1 MTEKYNAAEVE
12 PRWQK
17 VWAERDIYRAH
28 DDSDKPKFFA
38 LEMFPYPSGRIH
50 MGHVRNYAMG
60 DVVARYKKAQGFE
73 VLHPM
78 GWDSFGMPAENAA
91 IATGGHPKDW
101 TYNNIDEMRAPMQRL
116 GFALD
121 WSREFATSDVAYY
134 KEQQRIFLKFWEKG
148 LVYRKT
154 AKVNWDPVDN
164 TVLANEQVIDGKG
177 WRSGATVEQRDMD
190 QWFYKIT
197 HYAED
202 LLKGLDGLDRWPE
215 KVRTMQAN
223 WIGKSEGLQ
232 MRFEWDGG
240 KFEAKFVDT
249 EKTLE
254 NRVIPNLAEDKQ
266 YYNLAKLWVGG
277 EYPTGVEVFTTRPD
291 TLYGASFLALSPDH
305 PISKRLANDGY
316 DHADHPV
323 KQMHDKSASSIEVE
337 TFLKECAKIGTSEEA
352 IAQAPKLGFDTGFR
366 VKHPFIEGATLPVW
380 IANFVLM
387 GYGTGAVFGCPAHDQ
402 RDLDFARKYGL
413 PVTAVVL
420 PDGEDAATYEVGT
433 EAYTGEGK
441 LFNSGFLDGMNKN
454 KGIKAATYKITE
466 MGLGESVTNYRLRDW
481 GVSRQRYWGCPIPVI
496 KCGTCGSVPVPEDQ
510 LPVELPYDISFETP
524 GNPLD
529 HHPTWK
535 SEGVTCPTCGKAAE
549 RETDTLDTFGD
560 SSWYFAAFGGSLSA
574 DGMDWD
580 AASKWLPVDQYV
592 GGVEHAVLH
601 LLYARFF
608 TRGLIDCGLLDL
620 SHSNLAPNPIGNE
633 PFAGL
638 FTQGMV
644 THATY
649 ALADEKIDKD
659 KWVLPEDV
667 DENDDGTFVHLPTGR
682 PVLKGDIIKMSKSKK
697 NVVDPDEII
706 KGYGADVARW
716 FVLSDSPPE
725 RDVEWTESGVIGA
738 WRFSKKVWSVV
749 SDTTATDGPMAVAS
763 EASGDALELRK
774 LAHRALDKLT
784 TGIEVFRFNTSVAQI
799 YELTNALSKYKG
811 QDAAR
816 MEALGILIRA
826 IAPFMPHLAEECW
839 SKVGGEDLV
848 YHAPWPV
855 VDPAMLVDDTIT
867 LPLQV
872 NGKRRSELT
881 IPKDMP
887 KDEIEKL
894 ALADEAVLRSI
905 GDATVRKVIV
915 VPGRIV
921 NIVAK

>member
-1 MTEKYNAAEVE
+1 MTEKYNAADVE

-17 VWAERDIYRAH
+17 IWAEGDIYRA
-28 DDSDKPKFFA
+28 DDNSDKPKFYA

-91 IATGGHPKDW
+91 IATDGHPKDW

-134 KEQQRIFLKFWEKG
+134 KIQQQIFLKFWEKG

-190 QWFYKIT
+190 QWFFKIT
-197 HYAED
+197 DYAED
-202 LLKGLDGLDRWPE
+202 LLDGLDGLDRWPE

-223 WIGKSEGLQ
+223 WIGRSEGASIWFDFAENTETSSPKKELFDEAMATDQ
-232 MRFEWDGG
+232 DGG
-240 KFEAKFVDT
+240 
-249 EKTLE
+249 
-254 NRVIPNLAEDKQ
+254 I
-266 YYNLAKLWVGG
+266 
-277 EYPTGVEVFTTRPD
+277 EVFTTRPD
-291 TLYGASFLALSPDH
+291 TLFGASFVALSPDH
-305 PISKRLANDGY
+305 PYSKWLAKNLPE
-316 DHADHPV
+316 AE
-323 KQMHDKSASSIEVE
+323 A
-337 TFLKECAKIGTSEEA
+337 FRAECAKIGTSEEA
-352 IAQAPKLGFDTGFR
+352 IAQAPKLGFDTGLR
-366 VKHPFIEGATLPVW
+366 VKHPFDETITLPVW

-402 RDLDFARKYGL
+402 RDLDFARKYDL
-413 PVTAVVL
+413 PVTPVVL
-420 PDGEDAATYEVGT
+420 PEGEDPNSYDVGD
-433 EAYTGEGK
+433 EAYTGEGT
-441 LFNSGFLDGMNKN
+441 LFNSHFLDGLNKSE
-454 KGIKAATYKITE
+454 GISAAIAKISD
-466 MGLGESVTNYRLRDW
+466 MGLGEGVTQYRLRDW

-496 KCGTCGSVPVPEDQ
+496 KCEDCGSVPVPEDQ
-510 LPVELPYDISFETP
+510 LPVELPYDINFDKP

-529 HHPTWK
+529 RHPTWK
-535 SEGVTCPTCGKAAE
+535 TAGVTCPKCGKPAE
-549 RETDTLDTFGD
+549 RETDTLDTFAD
-560 SSWYFAAFGGSLSA
+560 SSWYFAAFGGSLDQ
-574 DGMDWD
+574 DGNMDWD

-608 TRGLIDCGLLDL
+608 TRGLIDCGLL
-620 SHSNLAPNPIGNE
+620 NVEGGE

-649 ALADEKIDKD
+649 QLTDEKIEKD
-659 KWVLPEDV
+659 SWVLPEDV
-667 DENDDGTFVHLPTGR
+667 DSNDDGTFVHLPTGR
-682 PVLKGDIIKMSKSKK
+682 PVVKGDVIKMSKSKK
-697 NVVDPDEII
+697 NTVDPEAII

-725 RDVEWTESGVIGA
+725 RDVEWTDAGVNGA
-738 WRFSKKVWSVV
+738 WNFQKKVWRLIET
-749 SDTTATDGPMAVAS
+749 TTAEGGPLSVAS
-763 EASGDALELRK
+763 DASGDALELRK
-774 LAHRALDKLT
+774 LAHRALEKIT
-784 TGIEVFRFNTSVAQI
+784 VGIEAFRFNTSVAQI
-799 YELTNALSKYKG
+799 YELTNALGKYKG

-816 MEALGILIRA
+816 MEALGILTRS

-839 SKVGGEDLV
+839 AKLGGEGLV
-848 YHAPWPV
+848 YHAAWPT
-855 VDPAMLVDDTIT
+855 VDPKMLVDDTIT

-872 NGKRRSELT
+872 NGKRRSELN
-881 IPKDMP
+881 IAKDMP
-887 KDEIEKL
+887 KDEIEKR
-894 ALADEAVLRSI
+894 ALADEAVQRAI
-905 GDATVRKVIV
+905 GDATVRKVII

>member
-1 MTEKYNAAEVE
+1 M
-12 PRWQK
+12 
-17 VWAERDIYRAH
+17 
-28 DDSDKPKFFA
+28 
-38 LEMFPYPSGRIH
+38 
-50 MGHVRNYAMG
+50 
-60 DVVARYKKAQGFE
+60 
-73 VLHPM
+73 LHPM

-91 IATGGHPKDW
+91 IATDGHPKDW

-134 KEQQRIFLKFWEKG
+134 KQQQAIFLKFWEKG

-177 WRSGATVEQRDMD
+177 WRSGAVVEQRDMD
-190 QWFYKIT
+190 QWFFKIT
-197 HYAED
+197 EYAED
-202 LLKGLDGLDRWPE
+202 LLKGLEGLERWPE

-223 WIGKSEGLQ
+223 WIGKSEGCRL
-232 MRFEWDGG
+232 RFEGQDSDP
-240 KFEAKFVDT
+240 AID
-249 EKTLE
+249 
-254 NRVIPNLAEDKQ
+254 
-266 YYNLAKLWVGG
+266 
-277 EYPTGVEVFTTRPD
+277 VFTTRPD
-291 TLYGASFLALSPDH
+291 TLFGASFIALSPDH
-305 PISKRLANDGY
+305 PITKAL
-316 DHADHPV
+316 
-323 KQMHDKSASSIEVE
+323 SASRIDVKS
-337 TFLKECAKIGTSEEA
+337 FQQECAKIGTSEEA
-352 IAQAPKLGFDTGFR
+352 IAQAPKLGMDTGLR
-366 VKHPFIEGATLPVW
+366 VIHPFRPEIIIPVW
-380 IANFVLM
+380 VANFVLM

-402 RDLDFARKYGL
+402 RDLDFARKYDL
-413 PVTAVVL
+413 PVTPVVL
-420 PDGEDAATYEVGT
+420 PEGEDPETFRISD
-433 EAYTGEGK
+433 EAYTGDGT
-441 LFNSGFLDGMNKN
+441 LFNSPSLNGFDIEEGIRVAIQKLEYSGQG
-454 KGIKAATYKITE
+454 KG
-466 MGLGESVTNYRLRDW
+466 VTQYRLRDW

-496 KCGTCGSVPVPEDQ
+496 KCGDCGCVPVPEDQ
-510 LPVELPYDISFETP
+510 LPVELPYDINFDKP

-529 HHPTWK
+529 RHPTWK
-535 SEGVTCPTCGKAAE
+535 SEGVICPKCGKPAE

-560 SSWYFAAFGGSLSA
+560 SSWYFAAFAGSLGK
-574 DGMDWD
+574 DKEIDWE

-620 SHSNLAPNPIGNE
+620 SHSDLGGE

-649 ALADEKIDKD
+649 ELEGETDNKA

-667 DENDDGTFVHLPTGR
+667 DANDDGTFVHLPTGR
-682 PVLKGDIIKMSKSKK
+682 AVLKGDVIKMSKSKK
-697 NVVDPDEII
+697 NTVDPEAII

-725 RDVEWTESGVIGA
+725 RDVEWTDAGVNGA
-738 WRFSKKVWSVV
+738 WNFQKKVWRVIET
-749 SDTTATDGPMAVAS
+749 TTAEGGPLSVAAD
-763 EASGDALELRK
+763 ASGEALELRK
-774 LAHRALDKLT
+774 LAHRALEKIT
-784 TGIEVFRFNTSVAQI
+784 AGIEAFRFNTSVAQI
-799 YELTNALSKYKG
+799 YELTNALGKYKA

-816 MEALGILIRA
+816 LEALGILIRA

-839 SKVGGEDLV
+839 AKLGGEGLV
-848 YHAPWPV
+848 YHAAWPE

-872 NGKRRSELT
+872 NGKRRSELN
-881 IPKDMP
+881 IAKDMP
-887 KDEIEKL
+887 KEEIEKL
-894 ALADEAVLRSI
+894 ALADEAVQRSI
-905 GDATVRKVIV
+905 GDATVRKIII

>member
-1 MTEKYNAAEVE
+1 
-12 PRWQK
+12 
-17 VWAERDIYRAH
+17 
-28 DDSDKPKFFA
+28 
-38 LEMFPYPSGRIH
+38 
-50 MGHVRNYAMG
+50 
-60 DVVARYKKAQGFE
+60 
-73 VLHPM
+73 
-78 GWDSFGMPAENAA
+78 
-91 IATGGHPKDW
+91 
-101 TYNNIDEMRAPMQRL
+101 MQRL

-177 WRSGATVEQRDMD
+177 WRSGAVVEQRDMD

-197 HYAED
+197 NYAED
-202 LLKGLDGLDRWPE
+202 LLEGLKGLERWPE

-232 MRFEWDGG
+232 MRFDIEAP
-240 KFEAKFVDT
+240 FEKLKGRKEYFEYYKILYETFGWELVKSEVVEEAEKADWKNVDA
-249 EKTLE
+249 EKVYWKNDWKKSSNCTDSIE
-254 NRVIPNLAEDKQ
+254 I
-266 YYNLAKLWVGG
+266 
-277 EYPTGVEVFTTRPD
+277 FTTRPD
-291 TLYGASFLALSPDH
+291 TLFGASFIALSPDH
-305 PISKRLANDGY
+305 PISKEL
-316 DHADHPV
+316 
-323 KQMHDKSASSIEVE
+323 SEVTPSLE
-337 TFLKECAKIGTSEEA
+337 NFRAECAKIGTSEEA
-352 IAQAPKLGFDTGFR
+352 IAQAPKLGYDTGLR
-366 VKHPFIEGATLPVW
+366 VKHPFDESITLPVW

-402 RDLDFARKYGL
+402 RDLDFARKYDL
-413 PVTAVVL
+413 PVSPVVL
-420 PDGEDAATYEVGT
+420 PDGEDANVFAIEDT
-433 EAYTGEGK
+433 AYTGEGK
-441 LFNSGFLDGMNKN
+441 IYNSNFLNGLNKTDAISAAIFEISN
-454 KGIKAATYKITE
+454 KG
-466 MGLGESVTNYRLRDW
+466 MGDGVTQYRLRDW

-496 KCGTCGSVPVPEDQ
+496 KCGDCGSVPVPEDQ
-510 LPVELPYDISFETP
+510 LPVELPYDINFDKP
-524 GNPLD
+524 GNPVD
-529 HHPTWK
+529 RHPTWK
-535 SEGVTCPTCGKAAE
+535 SEGVSCPKCGKAAE

-560 SSWYFAAFGGSLSA
+560 SSWYFAAFGGSLNA

-620 SHSNLAPNPIGNE
+620 SHIKFGGE

-649 ALADEKIDKD
+649 ELEGETDNKA

-667 DENDDGTFVHLPTGR
+667 DENDDGTFVHIPTGR
-682 PVLKGDIIKMSKSKK
+682 KVLKGDVIKMSKSKK
-697 NVVDPDEII
+697 NTVDPEAII

-725 RDVEWTESGVIGA
+725 RDVEWTDAGVNGA
-738 WRFSKKVWSVV
+738 WNFQKKVWRVIET
-749 SDTTATDGPMAVAS
+749 TTAEGGPLSVAN
-763 EASGDALELRK
+763 EASGEALDLRK
-774 LAHRALDKLT
+774 LAHRALEKIT
-784 TGIEVFRFNTSVAQI
+784 AGIEAFRFNTSVAQI
-799 YELTNALSKYKG
+799 YELTNALGKYKA
-811 QDAAR
+811 QDDAR
-816 MEALGILIRA
+816 LEALGILIRA

-839 SKVGGEDLV
+839 AKLSGPENEMGLV
-848 YHAPWPV
+848 YHAPWPK
-855 VDPAMLVDDTIT
+855 VDPAMLIDDTIT

-872 NGKRRSELT
+872 NGKRRSELN
-881 IPKDMP
+881 IAKDMP
-887 KDEIEKL
+887 KEEIETL
-894 ALADEAVLRSI
+894 ALADEAVQRSI
-905 GDATVRKVIV
+905 GDATVRKIII